1 MPSFPAGFAIFG
13 EFFTIW
19 NYIIKYQ
26 ADDDGAGTA
35 PAPGRE

>member
-26 ADDDGAGTA
+26 ADDDGADRTVFWTL
-35 PAPGRE
+35 